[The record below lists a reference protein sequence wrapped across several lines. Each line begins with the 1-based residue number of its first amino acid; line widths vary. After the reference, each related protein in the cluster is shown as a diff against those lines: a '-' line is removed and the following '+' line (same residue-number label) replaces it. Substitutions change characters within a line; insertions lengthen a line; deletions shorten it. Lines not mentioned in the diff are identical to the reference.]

1 MKTVETCLAYFSE
14 SPVFYRLLRGFYDKM
29 KSYGT
34 FGGSVQVTFQNQEER
49 EALEG
54 FLQKNFQGKRKTMV
68 SARQFSRALVES
80 RFAAVT
86 PEQILQQR
94 FGTLPISHREQLER
108 VQQAW
113 TDFWKKLQQ
122 GSKDALVQQWIA
134 DILEEQPAGKK
145 FYPALKRSWNQGKQN
160 RFQDRVERFVQ
171 ILENLPSRKTGHCYC
186 SLALFAARLTGNPHG
201 FDRDQEGGHDLE
213 KILSWYAA
221 QQGEKEQYASSVS
234 LRRQQLLF
242 QGGLLVDEIS
252 NAVTLYGI
260 RALDRNGKP
269 HPGMDGFTELREPV
283 QVPLLVLAGWL
294 QVQCVGLQAYV
305 VENPSVFAMLARG
318 RKTVICGNGQPRLA
332 LLQLLKLMG
341 QARIHI
347 LYAGDLDPEG
357 LLIAQ
362 NLKKSYEG
370 PFSFWHMSVEDYQS
384 SNPRKAV
391 SSRRLKLLERITDP
405 ELLPVAKLL
414 REREKAGYQE
424 NISGLWSEMGK

>member
-1 MKTVETCLAYFSE
+1 MKTLEACLAYFSE
-14 SPVFYRLLRGFYDKM
+14 SPVFYRLLRGFYEKM
-29 KSYGT
+29 ESYGT
-34 FGGSVQVTFQNQEER
+34 FGGSVKVTFQNPEER

-54 FLQKNFQGKRKTMV
+54 FLQKNYQRKRKAMV
-68 SARQFSRALVES
+68 SARQFSRALAES
-80 RFAAVT
+80 RFAAVA

-94 FGTLPISHREQLER
+94 FGTLPISRREQQER
-108 VQQAW
+108 MQQAW

-122 GSKDALVQQWIA
+122 SSKDLLVQQWVA
-134 DILEEQPAGKK
+134 DILGEQPAGKD

-160 RFQDRVERFVQ
+160 RFQDRVEQFVQ
-171 ILENLPSRKTGHCYC
+171 ILENLPSRKEGHC

-221 QQGEKEQYASSVS
+221 QQGEKEQHSSPVS

-242 QGGLLVDEIS
+242 RGGLLVDEIS
-252 NAVTLYGI
+252 NAVTLYGL

-283 QVPLLVLAGWL
+283 QVPLLVLAGWR
-294 QVQCVGLQAYV
+294 QVQCFGLQAYM

-341 QARIHI
+341 QAGIHI

-384 SNPRKAV
+384 SNPQKAV
-391 SSRRLKLLERITDP
+391 SPRRLKLLERITDP

-414 REREKAGYQE
+414 RERKRAGYQE
-424 NISGLWSEMGK
+424 NIPGLWSEMGK